1 MITTHVLDIARGG
14 PAVGLAVV
22 LDTRRGNDWIRVSS
36 GTTDE
41 RGRIAT
47 LTENMSVAPG
57 LYRLTFDTGAY
68 ERARGVTP
76 FFPEVQVTF
85 SVRDAAEH
93 FHVPLVVS
101 PFGYS
106 TYRGT

>member
-14 PAVGLAVV
+14 PAAGVSVV
-22 LDTRRGNDWIRVSS
+22 LEARRGPEWVRIAS

-41 RGRIAT
+41 RGRLT
-47 LTENMSVAPG
+47 SLTESIEVAPG
-57 LYRLTFDTGAY
+57 LYRLTFDTGGY
-68 ERARGVTP
+68 EGDRAATP

-85 SVRDAAEH
+85 LVEDASEH
-93 FHVPLVVS
+93 FHVPLVFS